1 MALQRKRREG
11 RRAHGGGFTARGVN
25 RSSWNCRTGM
35 AGRWG
40 CSLWNGCL
48 DQCWHQCGR
57 EGTTPLS
64 QASQLCVSGPQ
75 APGDSLPSLSSP
87 SQPGGPDPVT
97 SSVDWEGPTVHC
109 RGKLPVSFS
118 PPSPRTPVKHAGRAG
133 IPRNWI
139 PPPEPPSNM
148 RGGWDSPCPDFK
160 TAAPPLWI
168 HSFWKYPWWPLCL
181 GPGNDSDYTLCQG
194 PT

>member
-1 MALQRKRREG
+1 MLRVGSAEEKERRTEG
-11 RRAHGGGFTARGVN
+11 PRGRVH
-25 RSSWNCRTGM
+25 SSWSQQKQLELQDGH
-35 AGRWG
+35 GRGWG
-40 CSLWNGCL
+40 CSLWNGYL

-148 RGGWDSPCPDFK
+148 GVAGIPRARISKLQPHPCGFTPSGNTLGGPSV
-160 TAAPPLWI
+160 
-168 HSFWKYPWWPLCL
+168 
-181 GPGNDSDYTLCQG
+181 
-194 PT
+194 